1 LEKYFPTAAYHQSS
15 DAIDLLGWEAEMAR
29 LRDGE
34 RSMYEEQILR
44 TIRRHYQGVR
54 EQELA
59 QMVLMDRR
67 RLNNYLRDLQKSG
80 RIVRD
85 GRLWF
90 SR

>member
-1 LEKYFPTAAYHQSS
+1 
-15 DAIDLLGWEAEMAR
+15 MAR

-44 TIRRHYQGVR
+44 TIRRHYQGLS

-59 QMVLMDRR
+59 HMVSMDRR

-80 RIVRD
+80 RIARD